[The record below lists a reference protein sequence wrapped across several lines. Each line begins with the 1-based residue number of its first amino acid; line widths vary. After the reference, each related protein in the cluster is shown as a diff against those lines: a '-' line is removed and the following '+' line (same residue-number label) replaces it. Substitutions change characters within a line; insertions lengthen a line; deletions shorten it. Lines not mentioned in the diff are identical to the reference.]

1 VTFRFSLPRPL
12 VLAAA
17 VGVLGAF
24 GLAAGSAG
32 AEVID
37 RVLVRVDSRAV
48 TQSSLDQRLRQRAKE
63 DGTPLSGKDL
73 LEAEKA
79 AMEDLVNEMLLDDRA
94 RQLGL
99 TATDAEAEEQIRK
112 LKEQN
117 QVATEEEFAAALA
130 ASGLT
135 VNQLRE
141 QLRRTLSV
149 QRVVAREV
157 YSKIDL
163 GDDALRRAYERD
175 RESWRLPE
183 QVRVSEILVPRGEGN
198 AGQAR
203 LDDLEE
209 KLRGGEKF
217 EALVPLYSSGG
228 SRDRGGDLGLVSK
241 GELNPEIEKV
251 VFSLPAGAVS
261 DPVATKFG
269 WHVVK
274 VVEKV
279 PAGLRPFAD
288 VKGEIL
294 KREQAARY
302 PKKLAEYLG
311 RLKREAVIQ
320 VSAEASAYYA
330 APAPEAPVEMKPT
343 TKAPGQKP

>member
-1 VTFRFSLPRPL
+1 VKRLRLPAPLPLVMAAVAVIGAARPL
-12 VLAAA
+12 R
-17 VGVLGAF
+17 
-24 GLAAGSAG
+24 G

-37 RVLVRVDSRAV
+37 RVLVRVDSRAI
-48 TQSSLDQRLRQRAKE
+48 TQSGFDQRVQQRVKE
-63 DGTPLSGKDL
+63 GGKPLAGKEL
-73 LEAEKA
+73 LEVERA
-79 AMEDLVNEMLLDDRA
+79 AMEELVNETLLEDRA

-117 QVATEEEFAAALA
+117 QVATEEELAEALA
-130 ASGLT
+130 ASGFT
-135 VNQLRE
+135 VDRLRE
-141 QLRRTLSV
+141 QLRRSLSV

-157 YSKIDL
+157 YSRIDL
-163 GDDALRRAYERD
+163 GEDALRRAYDRD
-175 RESWRLPE
+175 REAWRVPE
-183 QVRVSEILVPRGEGN
+183 QVRISEILVPRGEGN
-198 AGQAR
+198 AGQDR
-203 LDDLEE
+203 VDELEQ
-209 KLRGGEKF
+209 KLRGGATFDE
-217 EALVPLYSSGG
+217 LVPLYSSGG

-261 DPVATKFG
+261 DPIATKFG

-279 PAGLRPFAD
+279 PAGIRPFAD

-294 KREQAARY
+294 KKEQAARF
-302 PKKLAEYLG
+302 PKKLAEYLV
-311 RLKREAVIQ
+311 RLKREAVIL
-320 VSAEASAYYA
+320 VSEEAAATYT

-343 TKAPGQKP
+343 TKAPEKPGKP